1 MLKIHTGN
9 RMELLV
15 DALARAVAEPL
26 PDPFEPEV
34 VVVQNRGMERWVTM
48 ELARRA
54 GVWMNARFPFPNAAV
69 EELFDRVLGP
79 EEGAAGWARENLAWR
94 VYALLPRL
102 LERPPFGPL
111 GRYLEGDPTA
121 LKRYQLALRIADL
134 FDRYTVYRPEMV
146 LDWEQGGRSGGEHGA
161 WQAELWRTLVE
172 RYGPGHRAGRWRRF
186 LDRVRRERPPGLP
199 ARLHVFGVS
208 TLPRFHLEVLAAVAR
223 WIPVNLFVL
232 NPCQEYWGDIV
243 PDRVISRRERLERSA
258 EHLEQGHRLLASLGR
273 TGREFLDALVDL
285 EAPEDALF
293 EDPGGDRL
301 LHRLQQDMLHL
312 RDRGGPA
319 HPPLA
324 VDPADRSVV
333 VASCH
338 SPLREVEALRDHL
351 LALFQALPD
360 LEPHQI
366 VVMTPDIEAYA
377 PLVEAVFRPEGGDVP
392 AIPYNVAD
400 RNVLAGSALVDAF
413 FRVLDLAGSRFGAA
427 RVVDL
432 LETPAVARRFGLSE
446 ADLERIRGWVRRA
459 GIRWGLDAEHRR
471 RLGLPAFPENT
482 WRAGLDR
489 LLLGY
494 ALPGDGERLFQGVLP
509 FDDVE
514 GAEDGAALGRLVEFV
529 GRLEEAAGFLAGEHP
544 LEAWARKL
552 AALFDALFLPEPE
565 EEREARVLRAALD
578 DLARA
583 DPDGA
588 PVPLAPVRA
597 HLRGVLERAAYGGGF
612 LTGGVTFCAMLPMR
626 SIPFRV
632 VCLLG
637 LNDGAFPRPDRPAGF
652 DLMAREPRRGDRSV
666 RDEDRYVFLEAL
678 VSAREHLYVS
688 YVGQSQRDGADIP
701 PSVLVSELLETLDRG
716 YRFAD
721 RPDRPVSER
730 LVVRHRLQAFSPAYF
745 RPGGGLTSFSEEN
758 LQACRV
764 LLGRD
769 PSGDPAPWLPGP
781 LPEPPEELRNV
792 SLENLVRFLENPA
805 RGLLRMR
812 YGLRLGAP
820 AEPVEEDEPLE
831 LDRLGAFRIQEELLR
846 WASEGRDLRG
856 TLPVFRA
863 RGDLPPGQAGRAA
876 FAEASEALEPLREVL
891 EPFLAQ
897 PVLEPVPFELDLGEA
912 RLTGT
917 LRGLRPCGL
926 VFFRPGAIR
935 GKDRVRAWLHHLVL
949 CAAGPDGAEPVTV
962 QLGFDRR
969 GVLRL
974 VLEPVE
980 AARGHLAGVL
990 RLYLE
995 GLRQPVPFFPETSWT
1010 YAQER
1015 WERGK
1020 AHEKALAAARR
1031 AWEGRPDKPG
1041 EAAEPH
1047 VMRCFGDADPLASGG
1062 FERAA
1067 WTVFRPFLAARLNPK
1082 ER

>member
-1 MLKIHTGN
+1 MLKIYTGN

-15 DALARAVAEPL
+15 EALARAVDEP
-26 PDPFEPEV
+26 PSDPFEPEV

-48 ELARRA
+48 ELARRF

-94 VYALLPRL
+94 VYAMLPGLLD
-102 LERPPFGPL
+102 RPAFRPL
-111 GRYLEGDPTA
+111 GRYLEEGPTA

-146 LDWEQGGRSGGEHGA
+146 LAWEQGRDPAGEHGA
-161 WQAELWRTLVE
+161 WQAELWRSLVE
-172 RYGPGHRAGRWRRF
+172 RYGPGHRAARWRRF
-186 LDRVRRERPPGLP
+186 LDRVRREEPPGLP
-199 ARLHVFGVS
+199 PRLHVFGVS
-208 TLPRFHLEVLAAVAR
+208 ALPRFHLDVLSAVGR
-223 WIPVNLFVL
+223 WVPVNLFVL
-232 NPCQEYWGDIV
+232 NPCQEYWSDIV

-258 EHLEQGHRLLASLGR
+258 GHLEQGHRLLASLGR

-285 EAPEDALF
+285 EVPEEPLFEAPPEDT
-293 EDPGGDRL
+293 L
-301 LHRLQQDMLHL
+301 LHRLQADMLHL
-312 RDRGGPA
+312 RDRGGEH
-319 HPPLA
+319 HPRAEL
-324 VDPADRSVV
+324 DPDDRSITI
-333 VASCH
+333 ASCH

-351 LALFQALPD
+351 LALFQAFPD
-360 LEPHQI
+360 LEPHHV

-377 PLVEAVFRPEGGDVP
+377 PLVEAVFRPEGDDVP
-392 AIPYNVAD
+392 AIPFNVAD

-427 RVVDL
+427 RVLDL

-459 GIRWGLDAEHRR
+459 GIRWGLDAQHRR
-471 RLGLPAFPENT
+471 RLGLPSFPENT

-529 GRLEEAAGFLAGEHP
+529 GRLEEAAGFLEGEHS
-544 LEAWARKL
+544 LEAWARHL
-552 AALFDALFLPEPE
+552 VALFDALFLPDPG
-565 EEREARVLRAALD
+565 EERQARVLRAALAG
-578 DLARA
+578 LAAA
-583 DPDGA
+583 DPDGGV
-588 PVPLAPVRA
+588 VPLAPVRA

-678 VSAREHLYVS
+678 VSARDHLYVS
-688 YVGQSQRDGADIP
+688 YVGQSQRDRAEIP
-701 PSVLVSELLETLDRG
+701 PSVLVAELIETVDRG

-721 RPDRPVSER
+721 QPDRPVSER

-745 RPGGGLTSFSEEN
+745 RPGGRLQSFSEEN
-758 LQACRV
+758 LEACRA
-764 LLGRD
+764 LLEND
-769 PSGDPAPWLPGP
+769 PAGEGAPWLPGP
-781 LPEPPEELRNV
+781 LPQPPDELRSV
-792 SLENLVRFLENPA
+792 TLEGLGRFLENPA

-812 YGLRLGAP
+812 YGLRLDVP

-831 LDRLGAFRIQEELLR
+831 LDRLGAFRIQEELLQR
-846 WASEGRDLRG
+846 VSEGRDPG
-856 TLPVFRA
+856 GGLPVLRA
-863 RGDLPPGQAGRAA
+863 RGDLPPGQAGLAA
-876 FAEASEALEPLREVL
+876 FTEAAEDLEPLREAL
-891 EPFLAQ
+891 EPILAE
-897 PVLEPVPFELDLGEA
+897 PVLEPVPFELDLGGL

-917 LRGLRPCGL
+917 LRGLRACGL

-935 GKDRVRAWLHHLVL
+935 GKDRVRTWIQHLVL
-949 CAAGPDGAEPVTV
+949 CALGPGGVEPVTRH
-962 QLGFDRR
+962 LGFDRK
-969 GVLRL
+969 GVIQLDL
-974 VLEPVE
+974 GPVE
-980 AARGHLAGVL
+980 AAREHLARILG
-990 RLYLE
+990 LYME
-995 GLRQPVPFFPETSWT
+995 GLRQPVPFFPETSWA

-1015 WERGK
+1015 WGRGK
-1020 AHEKALAAARR
+1020 PHEKALAAARWV
-1031 AWEGRPDKPG
+1031 WEGRPERRG
-1041 EAAEPH
+1041 ESAEAH
-1047 VMRCFGDADPLASGG
+1047 VARCFGEADPLASSG

-1067 WTVFRPFLAARLNPK
+1067 CTVFEPLIRCRRDPR